1 MKIESGSDARIFKP
15 VELKFTC
22 ESEAELQFFK
32 DMFNPDLDPDEIS
45 FEPIPLEYI
54 YSEIKH
60 L

>member
-1 MKIESGSDARIFKP
+1 MEVRSNADARIFKP

-22 ESEAELQFFK
+22 ESEKELQFFK
-32 DMFNPDLDPDEIS
+32 DLFNPDLGIDEINL
-45 FEPIPLEYI
+45 PDLEYEII